1 MTTHAANGVPKTST
15 GRPSLPYQ
23 AINPHLAL
31 LDQSKLPAVKFQVI
45 TRDGQEIV
53 VGRIK
58 IQTPNGHAFILRRYD
73 TGAVSQTTMFRAAFP
88 AASDDLERI
97 ESNWVKQNFDST
109 GANGGSAPGGGRS
122 DALRLAGVWVRPEIA
137 KTIAPDYSLE
147 SIIEP
152 LLSARPDPGQEYRR
166 STKQN
171 AAAQQA
177 NGAAAGGVAGIV
189 SSSPV
194 KPPSTSIPTSPPGSP
209 KPKRRKEASI
219 AATVAA
225 TVSTPAP
232 PAASPKKAASTSETL
247 GLPTPRRS
255 GRTTSPAP
263 APAPVTPATRGTRSK
278 VTKTTATKV
287 TTVKEQ
293 PSARLATPEEDDEG
307 EEADVPGPN
316 MHEDIAEQRELIAK
330 LKAERAQK
338 EKEKEVPSAVPLA
351 QSDSQG
357 SSKRSREDVEEKKPL
372 KFQFREPG
380 SEETAVSRRSIRSN
394 RRISFVDMEPQQKSA
409 AWGALWFAAGLA
421 AAATIP
427 SFFM

>member
-1 MTTHAANGVPKTST
+1 MTTHAANGVPKTLT

-88 AASDDLERI
+88 AASDDLERS

-109 GANGGSAPGGGRS
+109 GANGGSAPGGGRN
-122 DALRLAGVWVRPEIA
+122 DTLRLAGVWVRPEVA

-171 AAAQQA
+171 AAV
-177 NGAAAGGVAGIV
+177 AGGVTGIV

-209 KPKRRKEASI
+209 KPKRRKEVSI

-225 TVSTPAP
+225 TVPVPVPAT
-232 PAASPKKAASTSETL
+232 ASPKKAASTTETL

-263 APAPVTPATRGTRSK
+263 VPAPVTPATRGTRSK

-293 PSARLATPEEDDEG
+293 PSARLATPEEDDDG

-316 MHEDIAEQRELIAK
+316 MHEDIAEQKELIAK

-338 EKEKEVPSAVPLA
+338 EKEKESPSAVPLA

-357 SSKRSREDVEEKKPL
+357 SSKRSREDAEEKKPL

-380 SEETAVSRRSIRSN
+380 SGEEGTTVSRRPIRSN